1 MSTSPQIRIPSP
13 KIERFLKPTRYAPR
27 YQPAETWSAHLL
39 VNLEH
44 LNCFQLTPYRRF
56 ELPPTFTELKQHAK
70 ALCLLLHL
78 LQPSPPG
85 SGPSSWPE
93 EVFQAPFEWLQNL
106 EHPYLAE
113 GMPEDEWSVS
123 LHQLVNKEQPEN
135 PRIAGRCTA
144 ELIRDAN
151 IVLTTLH
158 FLIQKRQRSILFL
171 EGVSPLKHPVL
182 YEWLGFTHELR
193 NRVVTFKKEVRSL
206 KETLIS
212 EAVVPPA
219 RCKELRLAAA
229 PESYS
234 LNYPTDR
241 YVLAGLSE
249 GLWNRLTE
257 ELKGKE
263 MDEWWDKKEESA
275 ARQEIPKFEFI
286 DDSDDEY
293 DDDEPRVTWIE
304 TTSRLYTVNNME
316 QHIFVIPGFG
326 EEHGN
331 MTLHREQEEWLLAR
345 HEREMERFNEVI
357 EQLVR
362 EQTDLR
368 QKTENEKTSRGMFV
382 LDKQGRLMYMMLRVA
397 VANKH
402 GVENRRS

>member
-1 MSTSPQIRIPSP
+1 M
-13 KIERFLKPTRYAPR
+13 
-27 YQPAETWSAHLL
+27 
-39 VNLEH
+39 
-44 LNCFQLTPYRRF
+44 
-56 ELPPTFTELKQHAK
+56 
-70 ALCLLLHL
+70 
-78 LQPSPPG
+78 
-85 SGPSSWPE
+85 
-93 EVFQAPFEWLQNL
+93 FQAPFDWLQSL

-113 GMPEDEWSVS
+113 GMSKDEWTVN
-123 LHQLVNKEQPEN
+123 LDQLVNNEHPEN
-135 PRIAGRCTA
+135 PRIPERCTA

-158 FLIQKRQRSILFL
+158 FLIQQKHSSILFL

-193 NRVVTFKKEVRSL
+193 NRVVAFKEEVRSL

-234 LNYPTDR
+234 LNYAADR

-263 MDEWWDKKEESA
+263 MDEWWDRKEESE
-275 ARQEIPKFEFI
+275 ARQGTPKFEFI

-293 DDDEPRVTWIE
+293 DDNEPRVTWIE
-304 TTSRLYTVNNME
+304 TTSRLYTVNNIE

-326 EEHGN
+326 EEPGN
-331 MTLHREQEEWLLAR
+331 MTLHREQDEWLLAR
-345 HEREMERFNEVI
+345 HERDMERFNEVT
-357 EQLVR
+357 EQLAR
-362 EQTDLR
+362 EQTELR
-368 QKTENEKTSRGMFV
+368 QKIETEKKSRGMFV
-382 LDKQGRLMYMMLRVA
+382 LDKQRARFDLCLKWP
-397 VANKH
+397 VANKQRC
-402 GVENRRS
+402 GK

>member
-1 MSTSPQIRIPSP
+1 MSPS
-13 KIERFLKPTRYAPR
+13 L
-27 YQPAETWSAHLL
+27 
-39 VNLEH
+39 
-44 LNCFQLTPYRRF
+44 
-56 ELPPTFTELKQHAK
+56 TELKQHAK

-85 SGPSSWPE
+85 TGPSSWPE
-93 EVFQAPFEWLQNL
+93 EVFQAPFDWLRNL
-106 EHPYLAE
+106 ERPYTLE
-113 GMPEDEWSVS
+113 GVPKDEWSDG
-123 LHQLVNKEQPEN
+123 LDQFVNIEYPEN
-135 PRIAGRCTA
+135 PSIDKRCTA

-158 FLIQKRQRSILFL
+158 FLIQQKHRSILFL
-171 EGVSPLKHPVL
+171 EGVSPRKHPVL
-182 YEWLGFTHELR
+182 YEWLHFTHELR
-193 NRVVTFKKEVRSL
+193 NRVVAFKEEVRSL

-234 LNYPTDR
+234 LNYPADR

-275 ARQEIPKFEFI
+275 SSQGIPKFECI

-304 TTSRLYTVNNME
+304 TKSRLYTIKNME
-316 QHIFVIPGFG
+316 QHIFVVPGFG

-331 MTLHREQEEWLLAR
+331 TTLHREQEEWLLAR
-345 HEREMERFNEVI
+345 HEREMERFNEMI

-362 EQTDLR
+362 EQSELR
-368 QKTENEKTSRGMFV
+368 QKIGKEKAGRGMFV
-382 LDKQGRLMYMMLRVA
+382 LDKQGRLMY
-397 VANKH
+397 
-402 GVENRRS
+402 VESGRC

>member
-1 MSTSPQIRIPSP
+1 MSPRIKQSSP
-13 KIERFLKPTRYAPR
+13 KPEDEEPPEDDTRRFLQPTRYAPR
-27 YQPAETWSAHLL
+27 YQHPENWSDDLL

-44 LNCFQLTPYRRF
+44 LNCFHLTPYRRF
-56 ELPPTFTELKQHAK
+56 ELPPTLTGLKQHAK

-85 SGPSSWPE
+85 TGPYSWPE
-93 EVFQAPFEWLQNL
+93 EVFQAPFDWLQNL

-113 GMPEDEWSVS
+113 GMSDDEWSVS
-123 LHQLVNKEQPEN
+123 LNQLVNKEHPEN
-135 PRIAGRCTA
+135 PRIDGRCTA
-144 ELIRDAN
+144 ELIRDVN

-158 FLIQKRQRSILFL
+158 FSIQPKHPSILFL
-171 EGVSPLKHPVL
+171 EGVSPQIHPVL
-182 YEWLGFTHELR
+182 NEWLGFTHELR
-193 NRVVTFKKEVRSL
+193 NRVAAFKEEVRFL

-212 EAVVPPA
+212 EAVAPPA

-234 LNYPTDR
+234 LNYPADR

-263 MDEWWDKKEESA
+263 MDEWWDKKEEST
-275 ARQEIPKFEFI
+275 ARQGIPKFEFV
-286 DDSDDEY
+286 DDSEEDDDEY

-316 QHIFVIPGFG
+316 QHIFVIPGVG

-345 HEREMERFNEVI
+345 HEREMERLNEVI
-357 EQLVR
+357 EQLAR
-362 EQTDLR
+362 EQTELR
-368 QKTENEKTSRGMFV
+368 QKIENEKTSRGMFV
-382 LDKQGRLMYMMLRVA
+382 LDKQGVLKVA
-397 VANKH
+397 V
-402 GVENRRS
+402 G

>member
-1 MSTSPQIRIPSP
+1 M
-13 KIERFLKPTRYAPR
+13 
-27 YQPAETWSAHLL
+27 
-39 VNLEH
+39 
-44 LNCFQLTPYRRF
+44 TPYKRF
-56 ELPPTFTELKQHAK
+56 KLGPTLTELKQHAK

-85 SGPSSWPE
+85 EGPCSWPE

-113 GMPEDEWSVS
+113 GVSEDEWSTS
-123 LHQLVNKEQPEN
+123 LPQLANMEHPKK
-135 PRIAGRCTA
+135 PRIDERCTA

-158 FLIQKRQRSILFL
+158 FTIQPKHPSLL
-171 EGVSPLKHPVL
+171 SLNLVSPNSVFV
-182 YEWLGFTHELR
+182 EWKSFTHELR
-193 NRVVTFKKEVRSL
+193 NRVAAFKEEVHLL

-219 RCKELRLAAA
+219 RCKEIRLAAA
-229 PESYS
+229 PESYR
-234 LNYPTDR
+234 LNYPADR

-275 ARQEIPKFEFI
+275 ARQGTPKFDFI
-286 DDSDDEY
+286 DDSDEDDDEH
-293 DDDEPRVTWIE
+293 DDDEPRITWIE
-304 TTSRLYTVNNME
+304 TTSRLYTVNNIE

-331 MTLHREQEEWLLAR
+331 MTLHREQEDWLLAR
-345 HEREMERFNEVI
+345 HEREMERFNERI
-357 EQLVR
+357 QQLAR
-362 EQTDLR
+362 EQTELR
-368 QKTENEKTSRGMFV
+368 QEIKDEQTSQGMLV
-382 LDKQGRLMYMMLRVA
+382 LDVLYLGVGGRLKQGRLMY
-397 VANKH
+397 
-402 GVENRRS
+402 VERGRY

>member
-1 MSTSPQIRIPSP
+1 MSPPIKQPSP
-13 KIERFLKPTRYAPR
+13 KPEDDEPGGFLKPTRYAPG
-27 YQPAETWSAHLL
+27 YKTAENWSDDLL

-56 ELPPTFTELKQHAK
+56 ELPPTLTELKQHAK

-85 SGPSSWPE
+85 TGPCSWPE
-93 EVFQAPFEWLQNL
+93 EVFQAPFDWLQDL

-113 GMPEDEWSVS
+113 GMSEDEWSVS
-123 LHQLVNKEQPEN
+123 LHQLANKKHPEK
-135 PRIAGRCTA
+135 PRIDGRCTA

-158 FLIQKRQRSILFL
+158 FSIQPKHSSILFL
-171 EGVSPLKHPVL
+171 EGVTPQSHPVL
-182 YEWLGFTHELR
+182 KEWLGFTHELR
-193 NRVVTFKKEVRSL
+193 NRVAAFKEEVRSL

-212 EAVVPPA
+212 EAVAPPA

-234 LNYPTDR
+234 LNYPADR

-263 MDEWWDKKEESA
+263 MDEWCDKKEESA
-275 ARQEIPKFEFI
+275 ARQGIPKFEFI
-286 DDSDDEY
+286 DDSEDDDDEY

-316 QHIFVIPGFG
+316 QHIFVIPGVG

-331 MTLHREQEEWLLAR
+331 MTLHRDQEEWLLAR
-345 HEREMERFNEVI
+345 HEREMERLNEVI
-357 EQLVR
+357 EQLAR
-362 EQTDLR
+362 EQTELW
-368 QKTENEKTSRGMFV
+368 QKIEDEKPSRGMFV
-382 LDKQGRLMYMMLRVA
+382 LDKQGRLMC
-397 VANKH
+397 
-402 GVENRRS
+402 VESGRC